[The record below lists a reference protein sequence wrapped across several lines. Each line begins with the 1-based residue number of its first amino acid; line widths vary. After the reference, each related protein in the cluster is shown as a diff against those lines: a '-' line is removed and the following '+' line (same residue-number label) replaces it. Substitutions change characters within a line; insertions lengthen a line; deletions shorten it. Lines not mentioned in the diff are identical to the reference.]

1 MTEERDPEDK
11 SVVLGVGDRKGLKD
25 KIRDIYRRGRTKKG
39 QEVRIIPPPEME
51 LTNEIIVNS
60 KEVDD
65 ERDASQSTEESDIE
79 LVSGENRSHRLLDM
93 KLFERLKKHPVIG
106 ERPTTKEEEDE
117 GNSLLTTLDEESHG
131 LVDGTSTVNGAIMPG
146 ADQESVTETTSG
158 SVRNYYPTTQ
168 RTNTEAVGSDLTLS
182 ADVLEDDLETTTN
195 PPPSAPVPTEPAK
208 PTLRITQ
215 KNKINVTPI
224 AEPEP
229 TTEPEPE
236 PQTTDGSDTFPDHE
250 FIKDPV
256 QVLDSNSDKSE
267 ALKLV
272 PKQEPDNIEPEPET
286 ESPNPEPESE
296 PEPEV
301 EPESTTE
308 PEPQPEP
315 VTTDFPRIKIKTA
328 STTPHTTPLPP
339 APEEPSR
346 PPPMTPADARVGFL
360 DFVST
365 VDNTVM
371 HFTLSSPEKDESQLL
386 TSYPVAPTRP
396 PRPVRPTPPPLAPV
410 EKVTPTPA
418 VISSSP
424 PAGASTY
431 YPTRIEPTSVTPP
444 DDSSSKISGKV
455 TNEVETDVKATT
467 TPLDN
472 IGGNVLA
479 TDGQA
484 QQKVD
489 GDATTLIP
497 EQEST
502 TTTTTTTTTLKPTS
516 ELSFQEK
523 LRRRF
528 QKFRQSTVSRIPSKL
543 MSFTLLGSV
552 FLLLVISRLTSMIYN
567 G

>member
-60 KEVDD
+60 KEVDN
-65 ERDASQSTEESDIE
+65 ERDASQSREESDIE
-79 LVSGENRSHRLLDM
+79 IVSGENRSHRLLDM
-93 KLFERLKKHPVIG
+93 KLFERLKKHPVMG
-106 ERPTTKEEEDE
+106 ERPTKEEEEE
-117 GNSLLTTLDEESHG
+117 GNSLLTMVVDEESDG
-131 LVDGTSTVNGAIMPG
+131 LVDGTSTVNSPIMPG

-195 PPPSAPVPTEPAK
+195 PPPSAPLPTAPVK

-215 KNKINVTPI
+215 KNRINVTPI

-236 PQTTDGSDTFPDHE
+236 PETTVTFLDHE

-256 QVLDSNSDKSE
+256 QVLDNNSDRSE
-267 ALKLV
+267 DLKLV
-272 PKQEPDNIEPEPET
+272 PIHEPDNIEEEPEPET
-286 ESPNPEPESE
+286 EAPNPEPESEPESDVE

-301 EPESTTE
+301 EPESTHE
-308 PEPQPEP
+308 PEVQPEP
-315 VTTDFPRIKIKTA
+315 VTTSFPRIKIKTA

-339 APEEPSR
+339 AQKPA
-346 PPPMTPADARVGFL
+346 PMTPADARVGFL

-371 HFTLSSPEKDESQLL
+371 HFTLSSPEKDESHLL
-386 TSYPVAPTRP
+386 TSYPAPTRP
-396 PRPVRPTPPPLAPV
+396 PRPIRPTPPPLAPV
-410 EKVTPTPA
+410 EEVTPTPA

-424 PAGASTY
+424 PPGASTY

-444 DDSSSKISGKV
+444 DDSSSKISHIEKV
-455 TNEVETDVKATT
+455 TKEVVRTVPTT
-467 TPLDN
+467 TTQSNN
-472 IGGNVLA
+472 IRGNTLA
-479 TDGQA
+479 TDGEPQH
-484 QQKVD
+484 KVD
-489 GDATTLIP
+489 ASTLVP
-497 EQEST
+497 EQESPS
-502 TTTTTTTTTLKPTS
+502 TTTTTTTLKPVA

-528 QKFRQSTVSRIPSKL
+528 QKFRQSTVSR
-543 MSFTLLGSV
+543 
-552 FLLLVISRLTSMIYN
+552 LVIKS
-567 G
+567 